1 MGTTGDGNGEGLVR
15 DVGRRI
21 AEVRAAKGLT
31 QERFAEAMGIELRNV
46 QRLEGGRANITLSTL
61 ARVARA
67 LGVLPTALLETPAS
81 RVTVRGRPRRPADRQ
96 RVSDPINGLE
106 PTPPQGVPPAADAQ
120 QAAVANPGG
129 GTEGTREEPT

>member
-21 AEVRAAKGLT
+21 AEVRAANGLT

-81 RVTVRGRPRRPADRQ
+81 RVTVRGRPRRPADRK
-96 RVSDPINGLE
+96 RVSNPVNGLE
-106 PTPPQGVPPAADAQ
+106 PPQGVPSDADAQ
-120 QAAVANPGG
+120 QAAVAKPGG